1 MEEDKMNEPLV
12 WILLDRL
19 DKQLTELQAS
29 LDEMRKTLDNKV
41 VVDRTWSEEEEAQYR
56 MRHSS

>member
-1 MEEDKMNEPLV
+1 MNEPLV

-19 DKQLTELQAS
+19 DKQLTELQSS

-41 VVDRTWSEEEEAQYR
+41 VVDRTWSEEEVDNYIL
-56 MRHSS
+56 RHSQ